1 MSEPKL
7 LTVPQVAAEL
17 QVTAQTIRN
26 WIDHGTL
33 PAVRI
38 GRAFRVKRADVDALL
53 ERASADS
60 TSLATRRDLWQPPP
74 QPCHTATPQISH
86 DRSGTT
92 PPNPCQPTSR
102 RSRPARYAERRARA
116 RGKRPLARSSAST
129 ATASSPATSASSSYA
144 TATAI
149 RSVPVAARLSSLTA
163 PSNRRHNSP
172 GHDARNPAATHTAA
186 HSTTPDAA
194 ATQTQ
199 PHPPHDKPVPPPAP
213 RQKDPT
219 TAH

>member
-60 TSLATRRDLWQPPP
+60 TSLATRRSLWE
-74 QPCHTATPQISH
+74 ATTTTLPRRHSSEAP
-86 DRSGTT
+86 RSVWEDTGEI
-92 PPNPCQPTSR
+92 PGPVR
-102 RSRPARYAERRARA
+102 RS
-116 RGKRPLARSSAST
+116 
-129 ATASSPATSASSSYA
+129 
-144 TATAI
+144 
-149 RSVPVAARLSSLTA
+149 
-163 PSNRRHNSP
+163 
-172 GHDARNPAATHTAA
+172 
-186 HSTTPDAA
+186 
-194 ATQTQ
+194 
-199 PHPPHDKPVPPPAP
+199 
-213 RQKDPT
+213 
-219 TAH
+219 